1 MQLARSTGDPV
12 SIARALYNAAWAAIE
27 QRDFDRA
34 RDMFEEANRIA
45 RAEGM
50 KPNLALGLMRLG
62 YTEALAGNFE
72 RAASCLD
79 ESVVL
84 FDELGKTTW
93 TPVAHRYLGLL
104 ALLSG
109 NIDEA
114 ESRLRESL
122 MEGREEAPQ
131 FDLPH
136 WIEGLA
142 AVAAA
147 KGDAIRAATL
157 WGATDGL
164 FEGLGL
170 APLEE
175 NRQVRALFRD
185 LAGSL
190 DREAWARGHAMSLR
204 QAVAYGLAEDVVTA

>member
-1 MQLARSTGDPV
+1 
-12 SIARALYNAAWAAIE
+12 
-27 QRDFDRA
+27 
-34 RDMFEEANRIA
+34 
-45 RAEGM
+45 M
-50 KPNLALGLMRLG
+50 KPNLALALMRLG

-72 RAASCLD
+72 RAASRLN

-109 NIDEA
+109 KIDEA
-114 ESRLRESL
+114 ESRLRDSL
-122 MEGREEAPQ
+122 LEGRDEAPQ

-147 KGDAIRAATL
+147 KGDAIRAGTL

-164 FEGLGL
+164 FERLGL

-185 LAGSL
+185 VAGSL
-190 DREAWARGHAMSLR
+190 DHEAWARGHAMSLR
-204 QAVAYGLAEDVVTA
+204 QAVAYALAEDEVTA